1 MGGTIVVNWDVWYLG
16 PRTAKDTR
24 RKALVVEN
32 RLVTL
37 LALAGMTLGF
47 LAVASRL
54 AETLT
59 ALGAQLSP

>member
-1 MGGTIVVNWDVWYLG
+1 MGGIIVVNWYVWYLG

-37 LALAGMTLGF
+37 LALAGMTLGL
-47 LAVASRL
+47 LAVTSRL
-54 AETLT
+54 AETL
-59 ALGAQLSP
+59 ASIGAQLIP